1 MEYFN
6 IMHTASS
13 DVNLTF
19 NEEIYNKFMQY
30 KDMIKYWNEKI
41 NLTAIVE
48 DEQMVKKHF
57 IDCIKIFKFSP
68 LKEAKSIID
77 IGTGA
82 GFPGIPIKIMKLD
95 INVILLDSLNKRIN
109 FLNDVIN
116 KIELKIMK
124 PDINVILLDSLNKRI
139 NFLND
144 VINKIE
150 LKNISTIHG
159 RAEDFSRKVEY
170 REKSD
175 VAVSRAVANL
185 AVLSELCIPYVKVGG
200 YFVAMKGPSVDEE
213 IKDGKNAV
221 SILGGKIEDIIKIEI
236 EDSDLNHNLVVIKKF
251 KETPKV
257 YPRKAGTAVKNPLR

>member
-82 GFPGIPIKIMKLD
+82 GFPGIPI
-95 INVILLDSLNKRIN
+95 
-109 FLNDVIN
+109 
-116 KIELKIMK
+116 KIMK